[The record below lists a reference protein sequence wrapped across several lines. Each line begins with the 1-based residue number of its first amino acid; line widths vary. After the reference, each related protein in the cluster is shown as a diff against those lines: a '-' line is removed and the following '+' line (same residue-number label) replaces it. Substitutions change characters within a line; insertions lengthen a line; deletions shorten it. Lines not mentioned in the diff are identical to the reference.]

1 MFRDKSFTRLDSK
14 NILTKAVAFYM
25 QHIYLPIIS
34 YHIYFHSVNPYR
46 ITKSIWIP
54 GRVNGNFLC
63 LCILIVLCLCRP
75 ILIVM
80 YALLCILLTL
90 SLIAPVHGVRFYWA
104 AYSGGRCG
112 N

>member
-1 MFRDKSFTRLDSK
+1 MYFCGVLCIVCAYMCTVLLPPGGYP
-14 NILTKAVAFYM
+14 IAVKY
-25 QHIYLPIIS
+25 IIS